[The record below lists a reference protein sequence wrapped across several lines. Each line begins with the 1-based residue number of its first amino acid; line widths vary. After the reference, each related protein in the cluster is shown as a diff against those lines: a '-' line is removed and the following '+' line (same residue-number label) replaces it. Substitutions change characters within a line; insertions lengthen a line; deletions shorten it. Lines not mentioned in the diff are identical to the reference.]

1 MDTVTTQDSEYV
13 QKIRE
18 LEEEI
23 VNLKEHLK
31 KYTAPERKKKY
42 YETHKEE
49 IKQKVKDTTDPE
61 KKKEYNKKYYLKKK
75 GITI

>member
-1 MDTVTTQDSEYV
+1 MELTNDKESEYV

>member
-1 MDTVTTQDSEYV
+1 MDTVITTESEYV
-13 QKIRE
+13 QNIRE
-18 LEEEI
+18 LENEI

-49 IKQKVKDTTDPE
+49 IKKKVKDATDPE
-61 KKKEYNKKYYLKKK
+61 KKKEYNKTYYLKKK

>member
-13 QKIRE
+13 QKIQE
-18 LEEEI
+18 LEKEI